1 MASLIVVT
9 GASKGDYY
17 PLGRRSNV
25 IGRNEALPI
34 QILDGEV
41 SRKHLKIRY
50 DQDTDTYSVVD
61 LNSRHGVLINGAK
74 IADELELADN
84 TYITIGQ
91 TTLFFTLKDFEGR
104 ENALNHFKKVGERTK
119 GTLPDHPGRFF
130 PCLAVG
136 IYPRFCVL
144 SENLWRTV
152 GTKTLMSADPPVVV
166 DSDLFTFVGIPLVP
180 LAIGNFF
187 IAELVLLMGTIAER
201 FVG

>member
-1 MASLIVVT
+1 MAKASGYSHAKRDSKKSLTVICRQDSMPRNRQWQTSDLSKGTAMASLIVVT

-119 GTLPDHPGRFF
+119 GTLPDHP
-130 PCLAVG
+130 
-136 IYPRFCVL
+136 
-144 SENLWRTV
+144 S
-152 GTKTLMSADPPVVV
+152 
-166 DSDLFTFVGIPLVP
+166 
-180 LAIGNFF
+180 
-187 IAELVLLMGTIAER
+187 
-201 FVG
+201 